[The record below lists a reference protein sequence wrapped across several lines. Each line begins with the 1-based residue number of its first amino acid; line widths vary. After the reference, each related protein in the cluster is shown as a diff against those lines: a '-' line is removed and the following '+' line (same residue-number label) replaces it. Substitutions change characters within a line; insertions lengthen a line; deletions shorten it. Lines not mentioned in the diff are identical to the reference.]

1 MTRSEFVTL
10 VEATQRA
17 FRRFLVALCSGD
29 SQIADDIAQE
39 AYIRAYMNLDS
50 LGSADSFRPWLYRI
64 GYNCFISHKRTARP
78 TVDYEQAR
86 QFSSCDTADRA
97 FRYQDLYAA
106 LDLLPPKERS
116 AILLFYLEGYA
127 IKEIAEIVD
136 ASQDAIK
143 QQLSRGRTHLRT
155 LMHQLSDA
163 YGRQ

>member
-29 SQIADDIAQE
+29 TNLADDIAQE
-39 AYIRAYMNLDS
+39 SYIRAFMNHDS
-50 LGSADSFRPWLYRI
+50 L
-64 GYNCFISHKRTARP
+64 GYNCFISHKRTVRP

-86 QFSSCDTADRA
+86 QFSSGDSADGA
-97 FRYQDLYAA
+97 FRYQELYAA
-106 LDLLPPKERS
+106 LDMLPPKERS

-127 IKEIAEIVD
+127 IKEIAEIID
-136 ASQDAIK
+136 ASQDAVK

-155 LMHQLSDA
+155 LMHQL
-163 YGRQ
+163 